1 MSAFCVLLCRSLARP
16 LARYHLS
23 TTKDDY
29 DDEGTNCPFCR
40 VRSLPSS
47 YPPPPSIL
55 PPSPQMTR
63 RQRPPQFFINPASLP
78 PRFDT
83 RKGVIFCCA
92 EKPLNG
98 DTEVTT
104 YFTTKCRIHSTK
116 PRRNVETLCYLL
128 NYTPKTNGIG
138 PHSRPTDPGI

>member
-1 MSAFCVLLCRSLARP
+1 MFCYVARSLARSHDIICQQ
-16 LARYHLS
+16 RK
-23 TTKDDY
+23 TTTTTR
-29 DDEGTNCPFCR
+29 ERTALFAAFVRCR
-40 VRSLPSS
+40 
-47 YPPPPSIL
+47 PPPPPSSSIL

>member
-1 MSAFCVLLCRSLARP
+1 MSAFCVLLCRSRLLARSHDIICQQ
-16 LARYHLS
+16 RK
-23 TTKDDY
+23 TTTTTR
-29 DDEGTNCPFCR
+29 ERTALFAAFVRCR
-40 VRSLPSS
+40 
-47 YPPPPSIL
+47 PPIL